1 MRIVY
6 GLAVAALLLA
16 ALPASAA
23 DLVLKGPAGQTRS
36 LSEAELKALPHRPAT
51 MDDHGKP
58 VPYSGVLI
66 DDILP
71 LMGQPREPLR
81 GGAFAKVL
89 IFRASDG
96 YAVALT
102 LAQTDQEFGSG
113 AVVVADSLGGKPLDG
128 EGPFRLIVEGD
139 KRPARS
145 ARNLTGIELR
155 DLK

>member
-1 MRIVY
+1 MRMVF
-6 GLAVAALLLA
+6 GLAAAALLLA

-23 DLVLKGPAGQTRS
+23 ELVLKGPTGQTRT
-36 LSEAELKALPHRPAT
+36 LSEAELKALPHRAAT

-71 LMGQPREPLR
+71 LMGQAREPLR

-89 IFRASDG
+89 IFRAADG
-96 YAVALT
+96 YVVALT
-102 LAQTDQEFGSG
+102 LAQTDQEFGAG
-113 AVVVADSLGGKPLDG
+113 AVVVADSRDGRPLDG
-128 EGPFRLIVEGD
+128 EGPFRLVVEGD

-145 ARNLTGIELR
+145 ARNLVSIELR